1 MSIAGQ
7 TAGPIGLKFCV
18 DTYGWPGG
26 VIDQKI
32 DFFLHFFHGH
42 LVFNI
47 SHSEFCS
54 NNQTLKYQKIAPEPY
69 LGGGI
74 RILDFVASNL

>member
-1 MSIAGQ
+1 MDGRGVLLTIKSI
-7 TAGPIGLKFCV
+7 
-18 DTYGWPGG
+18 
-26 VIDQKI
+26 
-32 DFFLHFFHGH
+32 FFFIFFHGH

-54 NNQTLKYQKIAPEPY
+54 NNQTLKYQKNAPGPY

-74 RILDFVASNL
+74 RILDFVPSNL